1 MAKRH
6 QLVKCP
12 PHQVW
17 RVLADG
23 DSYARWV
30 VGTQEILH
38 VDPAWP
44 AVNAELRFQVGIG
57 PFHFKDSCIVRI
69 CEPEARLELEAK
81 AEPFGTARIAFTLVP
96 WSVNTLVTLDEH
108 PLLGPGTRLQ
118 GPISDRL
125 LHLRNRRLLDNLA
138 NVAVTEHEHATH

>member
-38 VDPAWP
+38 VDPGWP
-44 AVNAELRFQVGIG
+44 AFGAALRFQAGLG
-57 PFHFKDSCIVRI
+57 PIHFEDSCTVRI
-69 CEPEARLELEAK
+69 CEPEHRLELEAK
-81 AEPFGTARIAFTLVP
+81 AERFGTARIAFTLVP
-96 WSVNTLVTLDEH
+96 WSTDTLVMLDEH
-108 PLLGPGTRLQ
+108 PLLGPGARLQ
-118 GPISDRL
+118 GPISERL

-138 NVAVTEHEHATH
+138 NVAVKESEYASH